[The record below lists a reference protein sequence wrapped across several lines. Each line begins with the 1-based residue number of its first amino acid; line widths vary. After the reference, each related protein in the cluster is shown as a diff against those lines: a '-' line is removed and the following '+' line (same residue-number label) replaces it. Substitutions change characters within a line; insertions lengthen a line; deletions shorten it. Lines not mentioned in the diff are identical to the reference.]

1 LTDISGRRPNAGIT
15 LAVASGFAFAALP
28 IFTKL
33 AYAAGADA
41 LPLLSVRFVVA
52 VAVLA
57 VFCSVRRRPLGASP
71 QIIVKLLLLGGVL
84 YGIEALML
92 FVALERAPAG
102 IVGLIFYSY
111 PLWTTLIG
119 FATGLEPFRGRILVA
134 LALGTAG
141 VASVFTVSSGGISGP
156 LFALGAAVTLA
167 VFLLLTQVF
176 LRGIDWPALALWTTV
191 GAAGT
196 TGVAALVSG
205 GTLPGPALA
214 PGVALGT
221 LTAIAYLFLYA
232 AIAQIGSTRSSI
244 ANMVEP
250 VTTVVLAAIV
260 LNEQVTLRVAL
271 AAALVVSA
279 LPVLASARPRIEA
292 PADGA

>member
-1 LTDISGRRPNAGIT
+1 MTEISGRRPNAGIT

-28 IFTKL
+28 IFAKL
-33 AYAAGADA
+33 AYDAGADA

-52 VAVLA
+52 VAVLL
-57 VFCSVRRRPLGASP
+57 VFCAVRRRPLAASP
-71 QIIVKLLLLGGVL
+71 GIIVKLLLLGGVL
-84 YGIEALML
+84 YGVEALML
-92 FVALERAPAG
+92 FLALERAPAG

-141 VASVFTVSSGGISGP
+141 VALVFAVSTGGVSGP

-176 LRGIDWPALALWTTV
+176 LRGIDSPALALWTTV
-191 GAAGT
+191 GAAAT
-196 TGVAALVSG
+196 TGAAALVSG
-205 GTLPGPALA
+205 GTLPVRALPLGA
-214 PGVALGT
+214 ALGA

-260 LNEQVTLRVAL
+260 LDERVTLRVAL
-271 AAALVVSA
+271 AAGLVVSA
-279 LPVLASARPRIEA
+279 LPVLASARPRVEV
-292 PADGA
+292 PADGP